1 MRNIIFY
8 ILFAFIL
15 SSCGESYHNERL
27 HNIKQ
32 QYEIVSEKH
41 NQLSNDIKRL
51 TSYKQQ
57 LEQQCEELNY
67 ISKGKQIQYII
78 TLEIKQTS
86 FSLDLEEHIKND
98 LNVVKLQIPVSKEF
112 FNSVNKGTKLSNEMR
127 VGSLILRGSYKKLN
141 VIVTNKEIKTI

>member
-1 MRNIIFY
+1 MRNIIY
-8 ILFAFIL
+8 ILFVLVF

-27 HNIKQ
+27 YNIKQ
-32 QYEIVSEKH
+32 QYENVSRNH
-41 NQLSNDIKRL
+41 KRL
-51 TSYKQQ
+51 VDDIERLSSYKQQ

-67 ISKGKQIQYII
+67 ISKGKQIQYIV

-98 LNVVKLQIPVSKEF
+98 LNAVKLQIPVSKDF
-112 FNSVNKGTKLSNEMR
+112 FNSVNKGTKLSDKMR

-141 VIVTNKEIKTI
+141 IIVTNKEIKTF